1 MAVKDKVLDIL
12 DANRGDFLSGEQLAD
27 SLGCTRGAIWK
38 AVKVLQ
44 EQGYPISAVTNKGY
58 SLDENTDILSLAG
71 VKKYLVPERKDM
83 DIEAYKEVTS
93 TNLLLKDCAN
103 QGASEGKVIIAGA
116 QTQGRGRLGRSF
128 FSPSDSGL
136 YLSILLRPNMAAQD
150 AVKITTAAAVSVA
163 LAVESVSDLKPDIKW
178 VNDIY
183 INGRKICGIL
193 TEASFSMESGG
204 LDYAVL
210 GIGVNAYEPDGG
222 FPEAIR
228 DIAGAVFEERKS
240 DMRNRIAAEIINNF
254 MRLYESFSENSFYP
268 EYRKRLLWVG
278 EKINIIRGEEKT
290 PAIMLGADEDCKLHV
305 RYEGGREEYISS
317 GEISIRKA

>member
-1 MAVKDKVLDIL
+1 MAIKDKVLEIL
-12 DANRGDFLSGEQLAD
+12 DSNRGAYLSGEQLAD
-27 SLGCTRGAIWK
+27 TFGCTRGAVWK
-38 AVKVLQ
+38 AVKALQ

-71 VKKYLVPERKDM
+71 VKKYLSPERQSM
-83 DIEAYKEVTS
+83 DIEVYKTVTS

-103 QGASEGKVIIAGA
+103 QGAAEGKVIIAGE

-128 FSPSDSGL
+128 YSPSDSGL
-136 YLSILLRPNMAAQD
+136 YLSILLRPDMAAQD

-163 LAVESVSDLKPDIKW
+163 LAVEKVSDIKPDIKW

-193 TEASFSMESGG
+193 TEAAFSMESGG

-210 GIGVNAYEPDGG
+210 GIGVNAYEPEGG
-222 FPEAIR
+222 FPEEIR
-228 DIAGAVFEERKS
+228 DIAGAVFDKRKS
-240 DMRNRIAAEIINNF
+240 DMRNRISAEIINNF

-278 EKINIIRGEEKT
+278 ERINIIRGSTKT
-290 PAIMLGADEDCKLHV
+290 PAVMLGADEDCKLHV
-305 RYEGGREEYISS
+305 RYEDGREEFISS